1 MARTCIQVAVDDITT
16 CRELVSGGKKI
27 QAIKHL
33 RTTGRVV
40 DGSTHNKS
48 GAPGLRQAKLGVEFL
63 ASAHDGSEVI
73 VVPEYR
79 VKALKITGPEGELEV
94 DVETLQLKFLTHI
107 EQFGLYEVARLIEL
121 VDFIRQWQGDI
132 QAPQSEES
140 RDESVVN
147 PNPAD

>member
-1 MARTCIQVAVDDITT
+1 MVRTCIQVPVDDITR
-16 CRELVSGGKKI
+16 CRELLSSKSKI

-33 RTTGRVV
+33 RITGRVV
-40 DGSTHNKS
+40 DGSTRTKS
-48 GAPGLRQAKLGVEFL
+48 PSPGLRQAKLGVEFL
-63 ASAHDGSEVI
+63 AGKHDGSEVI

-132 QAPQSEES
+132 QAPQPEE
-140 RDESVVN
+140 RHDEQVAN